1 MPDISSFLQAVKLPV
16 MPEVAHALI
25 RTFDDPDADVQSVT
39 SIVSKDPALTASLL
53 RMANSAIFGLSRS
66 VQTLDAA
73 VSVVGMSQI
82 RARALAV
89 CMSQVFVFP
98 KDINRLDFWRS
109 CMRCAGYA
117 RWLADIKDL
126 DEHQAWLTGLM
137 LRLGE
142 LMIAQVLPHTL
153 AAIEMHP
160 CAPGE
165 RWQRERQHAGYDE
178 GEISAAIAQ
187 HWDFPERFAQVLRR
201 CARPLGGPTDLEAV
215 VLHLASLLA
224 DHAQPGAWALKDWP
238 NDCVAALGLDVEA
251 LARSMPEASRLGDI
265 SALHAA

>member
-1 MPDISSFLQAVKLPV
+1 MADISSFLQAVKLPV

-25 RTFDDPDADVQSVT
+25 RTFDDPDADIPSVT
-39 SIVSKDPALTASLL
+39 SIISKDPALTATLL

-89 CMSQVFVFP
+89 CMSQIFVFP

-117 RWLADIKDL
+117 RWLASSHAA
-126 DEHQAWLTGLM
+126 DEHQAWLMGMM

-142 LMIAQVLPHTL
+142 LMIAQVLPD
-153 AAIEMHP
+153 AMPAIEMQP

-165 RWQRERQHAGYDE
+165 RWERERQCAGFDE

-187 HWDFPERFAQVLRR
+187 HWDFPANFEHALRH
-201 CARPLGGPTDLEAV
+201 CARPLATPSNTLSV
-215 VLHLASLLA
+215 VLHLASRLA
-224 DHAQPGAWALKDWP
+224 DHPRPGGQALTDWP
-238 NDCVAALGLDVEA
+238 TSCVEALGLNLKS
-251 LARSMPEASRLGDI
+251 LAKQVPDAERLNDI
-265 SALHAA
+265 SALQAS

>member
-187 HWDFPERFAQVLRR
+187 HWDFPDRFAQILRR
-201 CARPLGGPTDLEAV
+201 CARPLSGPADNEAV
-215 VLHLASLLA
+215 VLHLASRLA